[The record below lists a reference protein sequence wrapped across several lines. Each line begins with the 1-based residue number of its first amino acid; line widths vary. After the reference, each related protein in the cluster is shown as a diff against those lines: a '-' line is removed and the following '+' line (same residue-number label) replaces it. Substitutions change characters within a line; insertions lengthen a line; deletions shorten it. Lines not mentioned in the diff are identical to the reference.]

1 MSVIELGHPGL
12 TYPEPSLRRYV
23 ILGSTI
29 VFLGFGGFLAWGLL
43 ASLDRA
49 AIADGTVVVDSNKK
63 SVQHLEGGIV
73 REILVR
79 DGDQVKAGDVLIRLD
94 PTQIAAQMNQLQM
107 EHFSRLARIARLT
120 AEQEG
125 RDEIEFPAEL
135 TAAQADPA
143 VAALIASQ
151 QALFKARTS
160 AYEEGA
166 SMREKKIG
174 ESQNEIVG
182 LKSQIAAAQE
192 MRAIS
197 EKQLVSVRELYTKG
211 LAVIPRLR
219 GLESD
224 VAQLGGR
231 IGELTSNIARASD
244 TIAGLKI
251 EIENLRSTR
260 ATEVNAE
267 LQQVLSEGTD
277 YEGKL
282 AALQDV
288 SKRMDVRAPQGGR
301 IVNMQVFGPGAVIEP
316 GKPILDIVPQ
326 DEQLVV
332 EAKVKTDDIDSV
344 HAGLKAEVKLLA
356 YKQRRVPAIDGEVLT
371 VSADRLVEERS
382 GVAYYIARVKL
393 DLSSLPPG
401 MNVTPYPGMPAE
413 VLIATGPRRA
423 IDYFTSPLTDTW
435 HRAFREE

>member
-1 MSVIELGHPGL
+1 MSVIDLGHPGL

-23 ILGSTI
+23 MMGIAVVSI
-29 VFLGFGGFLAWGLL
+29 GFGGFLLWGMLS
-43 ASLDRA
+43 SLDRA

-73 REILVR
+73 KELLVR
-79 DGDQVKAGDVLIRLD
+79 DGDQVKAGDTLLRLD
-94 PTQIAAQMNQLQM
+94 PTQVQAQISQLHM
-107 EHFSRLARIARLT
+107 EHYSRLARIARLT
-120 AEQEG
+120 AEQDG
-125 RDEIEFPAEL
+125 KREIAFPAEL
-135 TAAQADPA
+135 QAAQGDPA
-143 VAALIASQ
+143 VLALMASQ
-151 QALFKARTS
+151 RALLRARWS
-160 AYEEGA
+160 AYDEGA
-166 SMREKKIG
+166 SMRDKKIG
-174 ESQNEIVG
+174 ETENEIAG
-182 LKSQIAAAQE
+182 LKSQIAATEE
-192 MRAIS
+192 MRAIT
-197 EKQLVSVRELYTKG
+197 EKQLVSIRELYKKG
-211 LAVIPRLR
+211 LTEIPRLR
-219 GLESD
+219 GLERDS
-224 VAQLGGR
+224 AELGGR
-231 IGELTSNIARASD
+231 IGELRANIARSAE

-260 ATEVNAE
+260 ATEVNGE
-267 LQQVLSEGTD
+267 LQQVLMEGTD
-277 YEGKL
+277 YEGRL

-288 SKRMDVRAPQGGR
+288 LARMDVRAPQGGR
-301 IVNMQVFGPGAVIEP
+301 IVNMQVFGPGAVIVA

-326 DEQLVV
+326 DDALVV

-356 YKQRRVPAIDGEVLT
+356 YKQRRVPSIDGEVVT
-371 VSADRLVEERS
+371 VSADRVVEERS

-393 DLSSLPPG
+393 DLNSLPPG

>member
-23 ILGSTI
+23 MMGIAVVI
-29 VFLGFGGFLAWGLL
+29 MGFGGFLLWGLL
-43 ASLDRA
+43 SSLDRA

-73 REILVR
+73 KELLVR
-79 DGDQVKAGDVLIRLD
+79 DGDQVKAGDVLLRID
-94 PTQIAAQMNQLQM
+94 TTQVQAQISQLHM
-107 EHFSRLARIARLT
+107 EHYSRLARIARLT

-125 RDEIEFPAEL
+125 KREIQFPAEL
-135 TAAQADPA
+135 LAAQNDPA
-143 VAALIASQ
+143 VLALMASQ
-151 QALFKARTS
+151 RALLNARFS
-160 AYEEGA
+160 AYDEGVG
-166 SMREKKIG
+166 MRERKIG
-174 ESQNEIVG
+174 ESQNEIAG
-182 LKSQIAAAQE
+182 LKSQIGATEE
-192 MRAIS
+192 MRVIT
-197 EKQLVSVRELYTKG
+197 EKQLVSIRELYKKG
-211 LAVIPRLR
+211 LTEIPRLR
-219 GLESD
+219 GLESSF
-224 VAQLGGR
+224 AELGGR
-231 IGELTSNIARASD
+231 LGELRSSIARSSE

-260 ATEVNAE
+260 ATEVNGE
-267 LQQVLSEGTD
+267 LQQVLMEGTD
-277 YEGKL
+277 YEGRL

-288 SKRMDVRAPQGGR
+288 LGRMDVRAPQGGR

-326 DEQLVV
+326 DDALVV

-356 YKQRRVPAIDGEVLT
+356 FKQRRVPGIAGEVVT
-371 VSADRLVEERS
+371 VSADRVVEERS

>member
-1 MSVIELGHPGL
+1 MSVIELGHPVL
-12 TYPEPSLRRYV
+12 VYPEPSLRRYV
-23 ILGSTI
+23 VLGLVI

-73 REILVR
+73 KELLVR
-79 DGDQVKAGDVLIRLD
+79 DGDRVKAGDILIRLD

-125 RDEIEFPAEL
+125 RRDIAFPAEL
-135 TAAQADPA
+135 TAAGDDAA
-143 VAALIASQ
+143 VASLMASQ
-151 QALFKARTS
+151 QALLNARTS

-166 SMREKKIG
+166 GMREKKIG

-182 LKSQIAAAQE
+182 LKSQIAAAEE

-231 IGELTSNIARASD
+231 IGELKSNIARAS
-244 TIAGLKI
+244 AGL
-251 EIENLRSTR
+251 LTTTWRS
-260 ATEVNAE
+260 
-267 LQQVLSEGTD
+267 
-277 YEGKL
+277 
-282 AALQDV
+282 
-288 SKRMDVRAPQGGR
+288 SKHISPASGCTAP
-301 IVNMQVFGPGAVIEP
+301 
-316 GKPILDIVPQ
+316 
-326 DEQLVV
+326 
-332 EAKVKTDDIDSV
+332 
-344 HAGLKAEVKLLA
+344 
-356 YKQRRVPAIDGEVLT
+356 
-371 VSADRLVEERS
+371 
-382 GVAYYIARVKL
+382 
-393 DLSSLPPG
+393 
-401 MNVTPYPGMPAE
+401 
-413 VLIATGPRRA
+413 
-423 IDYFTSPLTDTW
+423 
-435 HRAFREE
+435 